1 MNQATFISSNKGGKI
16 LVGAHHFEYRRRK
29 ARGSTVYYACREA
42 ESMKCKATASTIESD
57 GVIYIKADPNPSRK
71 ERRSERLEKLKIS
84 LDSYRTEHIK
94 KFLFVNRDTL
104 C

>member
-1 MNQATFISSNKGGKI
+1 MNQATFISSNKGEKI

-57 GVIYIKADPNPSRK
+57 GVIYIKA
-71 ERRSERLEKLKIS
+71 ERGNHTHSSMNHSIYSVIRGFMNEDALARSKFQEIIS
-84 LDSYRTEHIK
+84 VS
-94 KFLFVNRDTL
+94 
-104 C
+104 